1 MTMIT
6 IKEYAAMHG
15 RAEVTARQ
23 MARRGGLRT
32 ALKQGRDWMVDSEE
46 PYPDRR
52 RRMREALTREG
63 RESLDAQQ
71 RRHEL
76 RIAQIRQYSIKTGPY
91 GDTFTACL
99 QAMPSELLDDLTP
112 EQAGR
117 TVDIVH
123 EAYQAGRRHP
133 DSTGRRT
140 YAACLQLIPDGLLD
154 TLTPDQGES
163 MVAMVHR
170 VYTDGQRRPDYEWLA
185 ADGE

>member
-32 ALKQGRDWMVDSEE
+32 ARKQGRDWMVDSEE

-63 RESLDAQQ
+63 MEGLDAEQ

-76 RIAQIRQYSIKTGPY
+76 KIAQAKQYSRVGGY
-91 GDTFTACL
+91 HSTFA
-99 QAMPSELLDDLTP
+99 ANRDRIPAELADQLTP
-112 EQAGR
+112 EQLGWI
-117 TVDIVH
+117 VD
-123 EAYQAGRRHP
+123 
-133 DSTGRRT
+133 
-140 YAACLQLIPDGLLD
+140 LLAD
-154 TLTPDQGES
+154 
-163 MVAMVHR
+163 A
-170 VYTDGQRRPDYEWLA
+170 YTDGQRHPDYEWIEA
-185 ADGE
+185 EGE

>member
-32 ALKQGRDWMVDSEE
+32 ARKQGRDWMVDSEE

-52 RRMREALTREG
+52 RHMREALTREG

-76 RIAQIRQYSIKTGPY
+76 RIAQAKQYSRVGEF
-91 GDTFTACL
+91 GSTFEANL
-99 QAMPSELLDDLTP
+99 ERIPAGLADQLTP
-112 EQAGR
+112 EQIGWM
-117 TVDIVH
+117 VD
-123 EAYQAGRRHP
+123 
-133 DSTGRRT
+133 
-140 YAACLQLIPDGLLD
+140 LLAD
-154 TLTPDQGES
+154 
-163 MVAMVHR
+163 A
-170 VYTDGQRRPDYEWLA
+170 YTDGQRHPDYEWLE
-185 ADGE
+185 ADGD